1 MKFYFLFVLDIF
13 QRYTYKK
20 NQGANLQTIIQ
31 LT

>member
-13 QRYTYKK
+13 QKCTYKEM
-20 NQGANLQTIIQ
+20 QGGNFQTIAQ